1 MKKTVVIGVTSS
13 IATYKSV
20 QFVSDLLKKGYDVEV
35 IMSENATKFIQPLT
49 FSSLTKHKTYV
60 ETFDRVVEY
69 DVEHISL
76 AKKADVFMIAP
87 ATANVI
93 AKVAHGLA
101 DDMLTTTFLAA
112 TCPKIIA
119 PAMNTNMYTNSITQ
133 DNIKLCKSY
142 GITFVEP
149 TTGLLACGDEGLGKL
164 ADIDTMIDIVEM
176 TLQTKKPLAGKHV
189 LVSAGPT
196 VEAID
201 PVRFISNQSSGKMG
215 YAIAKAARNLGAH
228 VTLVSGPV
236 NLKPIDKIDTVH
248 IKSAKEMAF
257 HMKAHFDDCDYI
269 VMAAAV
275 GDFTPKHVASE
286 KIKKRAN
293 QTSIA
298 LEKTEDILAYLGEH
312 KTNQKICGFAMETQD
327 VLENAK
333 RKFKEK
339 NCDLLVVNDLNVEG
353 AGFQSDT
360 NKVTLI
366 KENMHQELELMSKE
380 VLAYKILEELQN
392 V

>member
-20 QFVSDLLKKGYDVEV
+20 QLVSDLLKKGYDVEV
-35 IMSENATKFIQPLT
+35 IMSKNATNFIQPLT

-60 ETFDRVVEY
+60 ETFDREVDY

-76 AKKADVFMIAP
+76 AKRADVFMIAP

-119 PAMNTNMYTNSITQ
+119 PAMNTKMYTNPITQ
-133 DNIKLCKSY
+133 DNMKICKSY
-142 GITFVEP
+142 GMRFVEP
-149 TTGLLACGDEGLGKL
+149 KTGLLACGDEGLGKL
-164 ADIDTMIDIVEM
+164 ADIDTMIDAIDM
-176 TLQTKKPLAGKHV
+176 ALQEKKPLEGKRV

-201 PVRFISNQSSGKMG
+201 PVRFISNHSSGKMG

-228 VTLVSGPV
+228 VTLISGPV
-236 NLKPIDKIDTVH
+236 NLKRLNGVNTVNV
-248 IKSAKEMAF
+248 KSAQDMAF
-257 HMKAHFDDCDYI
+257 HMKAHFPDCDYI

-275 GDFTPKHVASE
+275 ADFTPEHIADE
-286 KIKKRAN
+286 KIKKTDN
-293 QTSIA
+293 QNTIN
-298 LEKTEDILAYLGEH
+298 LKKTEDILAYLG
-312 KTNQKICGFAMETQD
+312 KQKVNQKICGFAMETQH

-333 RKFKEK
+333 RKFEEK
-339 NCDLLVVNDLNVEG
+339 NCDLLVVNDLKVEG
-353 AGFQSDT
+353 AGFQGDT

-366 KENMHQELELMSKE
+366 KKDSDQELELMSKDE
-380 VLAYKILEELQN
+380 LAYKILEELQK

>member
-20 QFVSDLLKKGYDVEV
+20 QLVSDLIKKGYDVEV
-35 IMSENATKFIQPLT
+35 IMSKNATKFIQPLT

-60 ETFDRVVEY
+60 ETFDREVDY

-119 PAMNTNMYTNSITQ
+119 PAMNTKMYTNAITQ
-133 DNIKLCKSY
+133 DNMKICKSY
-142 GITFVEP
+142 GMSFVEP
-149 TTGLLACGDEGLGKL
+149 KTGLLACGDEGLGKL
-164 ADIDTMIDIVEM
+164 ADIDTMIDAIEIA
-176 TLQTKKPLAGKHV
+176 LQDKKPLDGKRV
-189 LVSAGPT
+189 LISAGPT

-201 PVRFISNQSSGKMG
+201 PVRFISNHSSGKMG

-228 VTLVSGPV
+228 VTLISGPV
-236 NLKPIDKIDTVH
+236 NLKQLNGVNTVNVN
-248 IKSAKEMAF
+248 SAQDMAF
-257 HMKAHFDDCDYI
+257 HMKAHFPDCDYI

-275 GDFTPKHVASE
+275 ADFTPEHIADE
-286 KIKKRAN
+286 KIKKTDN
-293 QTSIA
+293 QNTIN
-298 LEKTEDILAYLGEH
+298 LKKTEDILAYLGKQ
-312 KTNQKICGFAMETQD
+312 KTNQKICGFAMETQN

-333 RKFKEK
+333 RKFEDK
-339 NCDLLVVNDLNVEG
+339 NCDLLVVNDLKVEG
-353 AGFQSDT
+353 AGFQGDT

-366 KENMHQELELMSKE
+366 KKDGKQELALMSKDE
-380 VLAYKILEELQN
+380 LAYKILEELLK